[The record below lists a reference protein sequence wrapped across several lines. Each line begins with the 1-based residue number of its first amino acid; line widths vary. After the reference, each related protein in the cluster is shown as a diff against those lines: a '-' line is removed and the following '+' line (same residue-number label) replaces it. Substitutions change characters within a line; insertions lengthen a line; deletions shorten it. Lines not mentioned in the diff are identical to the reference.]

1 MFEVYENR
9 IGKPLT
15 NDPISQN
22 PKTKKTRKNIMSA
35 KPKNPQEIDY
45 SFNSFNVE
53 DRIDDFYDEVF
64 NIHSEQK
71 FLNSHN
77 LQNEP
82 IMALPPTLDFQP
94 KEKPQKNP
102 QPYKPKQNPPSRE
115 RPPNIFI
122 FKGNLPNL
130 NAHKNLQES
139 SSKIANKGHNR
150 RTSNPSSIKLVKHN
164 IDRQKSPVFL
174 TKKPQKVKC
183 GLAPNGGPTVAAIT
197 NIDDKKRSAPNFRR
211 PGDNVMI
218 FDAVDSGDGHKLLQ
232 NKTNE
237 VSMRGTLRNQ

>member
-15 NDPISQN
+15 NDPICQN
-22 PKTKKTRKNIMSA
+22 LKTKKTHKNLMSA
-35 KPKNPQEIDY
+35 KPKNRQEIDY

-71 FLNSHN
+71 FLTSQT
-77 LQNEP
+77 LQNES
-82 IMALPPTLDFQP
+82 IVALPPTLDFQP
-94 KEKPQKNP
+94 KEKLQKNL
-102 QPYKPKQNPPSRE
+102 QPYKPKQNSSSRE
-115 RPPNIFI
+115 RPSKIFI

-130 NAHKNLQES
+130 RAHKNVQES
-139 SSKIANKGHNR
+139 SSKLANSGQSR
-150 RTSNPSSIKLVKHN
+150 RTSNPSSIKLSKHN

-174 TKKPQKVKC
+174 TQKSQKVKC
-183 GLAPNGGPTVAAIT
+183 KLAPNGGPTVAHIK
-197 NIDDKKRSAPNFRR
+197 NIDEKKQSAPNFRR
-211 PGDNVMI
+211 PGDKMMI

-232 NKTNE
+232 NKSTE
-237 VSMRGTLRNQ
+237 ISMRGTHRNQ